1 MTKNKVIR
9 VAIVNELIKSD
20 VEPVE
25 GEYLTHTEY
34 RINQTM
40 KLYDEQLRLA
50 AEMKRMRR
58 RREVELDIAWMQMR
72 LEQSLLL
79 TEALRQYEIKKNM
92 EYAQE
97 IESAKEID
105 KALMLIFL
113 VIGAAIIKIIFL

>member
-1 MTKNKVIR
+1 MNKP
-9 VAIVNELIKSD
+9 IKSN
-20 VEPVE
+20 VESVE
-25 GEYLTHTEY
+25 GEYLTHNEY
-34 RINQTM
+34 RIKQTM

-50 AEMKRMRR
+50 AEMKRRHR
-58 RREVELDIAWMQMR
+58 RREVELGIAGMQVR

-79 TEALRQYEIKKNM
+79 TKALHQYEIKKNM